1 MADRANPPSEGGRS
15 RREGRAGEDRSL
27 YGAIDLGT
35 NNCRL
40 LVARPTRHGFRV
52 VDAYS
57 SVVRLGEGLAASG
70 ALSES
75 AMSRA
80 SEALKVCRQKL
91 ERRGVQ
97 EFRCI
102 ATQACRTASNGSDFL
117 ERVKSET
124 GLRFDLISP
133 REEARLSVLGCV
145 NLIDQDMD
153 VCLVVDI
160 GGGSTELSWV
170 DVAELRRRQQS
181 RHAPPPIRAWGSAP
195 VGVVTLAERF
205 PETQPREDWYEAMKA
220 AARET
225 LRPIAAPA
233 KFAEAFAA
241 GRGQIIGTSGTVTS
255 IAGVHMRLPRYDR
268 RHVDGSWL
276 TAEEA
281 RAAVRRLREMD
292 VAGRAKEPSI
302 GPERADLVLAGCAIF
317 EAVMDDW
324 PAPRLRVA
332 DRGLREGVL
341 YGLMGRFRPR
351 RRKRRRR
358 RGRGRAKTGTPQ

>member
-1 MADRANPPSEGGRS
+1 MADRADSPPRRGRS
-15 RREGRAGEDRSL
+15 RRRRTAEEDRLL

-70 ALSES
+70 ALSET
-75 AMSRA
+75 AMRRA
-80 SEALKVCRQKL
+80 VEAIEICRQKL
-91 ERRGVQ
+91 ERRGVHQ
-97 EFRCI
+97 FRCI
-102 ATQACRTASNGSDFL
+102 ATQACRTASNGPAFL
-117 ERVKSET
+117 ERVKTET
-124 GLRFDLISP
+124 GLAFDLITP

-145 NLIDQDMD
+145 NLIDPEMD

-170 DVAELRRRQQS
+170 DVAELRRRQESS
-181 RHAPPPIRAWGSAP
+181 RHPPPPIRAWGSAP
-195 VGVVTLAERF
+195 VGVVTLAEQH
-205 PETQPREDWYEAMKA
+205 PESEPREEWYARMKE
-220 AARET
+220 AARQT
-225 LRPIAAPA
+225 LSGIIVPER
-233 KFAEAFAA
+233 FVEAFAQ

-281 RAAVRRLREMD
+281 RTSIRRLLEMS
-292 VAGRAKEPSI
+292 VVERGREPSI

-324 PAPRLRVA
+324 PAPRMRVA

-341 YGLMGRFRPR
+341 YGLMGRFQTR
-351 RRKRRRR
+351 RRRRRR
-358 RGRGRAKTGTPQ
+358 RGAKTAGESA